1 MKIIADLENNPRKIY
16 TGTIGYLSP
25 GRKAQFNVAIRTVLI
40 DKWNGTSEYGVGSG
54 VVWDSVDQLEFEE
67 CLVKAKILTESHPN
81 FSIFESLLWENENY
95 FLLSYHLDRL
105 HKSAK
110 YFDFPVDVNLIEK
123 KLLKL
128 STTLS
133 TAEQNKPHKIRL
145 ILSPTGQIDCQST
158 SITRD
163 QNQQPVQIKL
173 ASTPIDPSNRF
184 LYHKTTQRDV
194 YDQAK
199 MDNPDCDDVLLWNKN
214 GEITESCIANVVV
227 DIKDKLI
234 TPPVSSGLL
243 AGTFRAWL
251 LDQQKISEEIVTI
264 DDVMLANQIYL
275 INSVRKWRQAN
286 LPTLHI
292 KEYGLQ
298 REAI

>member
-1 MKIIADLENNPRKIY
+1 
-16 TGTIGYLSP
+16 
-25 GRKAQFNVAIRTVLI
+25 
-40 DKWNGTSEYGVGSG
+40 
-54 VVWDSVDQLEFEE
+54 
-67 CLVKAKILTESHPN
+67 
-81 FSIFESLLWENENY
+81 
-95 FLLSYHLDRL
+95 
-105 HKSAK
+105 
-110 YFDFPVDVNLIEK
+110 
-123 KLLKL
+123 
-128 STTLS
+128 
-133 TAEQNKPHKIRL
+133 
-145 ILSPTGQIDCQST
+145 
-158 SITRD
+158 
-163 QNQQPVQIKL
+163 
-173 ASTPIDPSNRF
+173 
-184 LYHKTTQRDV
+184 
-194 YDQAK
+194 